1 MSKEVSRAPGRK
13 DRGECAEQA
22 PLAKEDGVTY
32 SCKYMPAKNRKKLVI
47 ISKEH
52 RILG

>member
-22 PLAKEDGVTY
+22 PLAKEDGVTAANT
-32 SCKYMPAKNRKKLVI
+32 CPLRTEKN
-47 ISKEH
+47 
-52 RILG
+52 